1 VVTSAKAVR
10 ERLTAWTKSPP
21 GDLAVFRVVV
31 GVVLLRL
38 PDLHTA
44 PRWAELSDAVRTSPI
59 GLEWALGVV
68 PMTPALATAAYYVV
82 LVSVA
87 FGIVGLFSRT
97 AWFVVAVAGLYLLGI
112 PQFAGSAFHYH
123 HLVWFAALLAAS
135 PCGDALSVDAFL
147 RKRAGRTVSREPSVA
162 YGAPLRFVWLL
173 IGVIFFFPGLWKLLE
188 SGSAWIWSD
197 NLQNQMYA
205 KWFQMP
211 WLVPPFRIDHY
222 PTLLRL
228 GALAVIVLELGFFFM
243 VLHRRTRALAVI
255 GALIFHQLT
264 AYFMGLRFPALWLTY
279 VAFVPWTAW
288 YRWLRNRR
296 QPAPAPVPAP
306 APAPASAPAP
316 APAPVPV
323 PASVPAPAPVP
334 VPVPVPLYLVG
345 ALLLTGNIAYG
356 ALGISDGWP
365 FACYPKF
372 HRTVA
377 ARLPAM
383 EVELVRPGG
392 TTVTVPVEW
401 MSPGGLSQRWWSLSW
416 SLLGSHERARAQEA
430 RFDAFYRRVSAHGPL
445 AEASQGARAV
455 RFYKLYVSTVPEAR
469 DDPPL
474 SRELL
479 AELPL
484 PRPP

>member
-1 VVTSAKAVR
+1 
-10 ERLTAWTKSPP
+10 
-21 GDLAVFRVVV
+21 
-31 GVVLLRL
+31 
-38 PDLHTA
+38 
-44 PRWAELSDAVRTSPI
+44 
-59 GLEWALGVV
+59 
-68 PMTPALATAAYYVV
+68 M
-82 LVSVA
+82 
-87 FGIVGLFSRT
+87 
-97 AWFVVAVAGLYLLGI
+97 
-112 PQFAGSAFHYH
+112 
-123 HLVWFAALLAAS
+123 
-135 PCGDALSVDAFL
+135 
-147 RKRAGRTVSREPSVA
+147 
-162 YGAPLRFVWLL
+162 
-173 IGVIFFFPGLWKLLE
+173 IFFFPGLWKLLE
-188 SGSAWIWSD
+188 SGTAWIWSD

-255 GALIFHQLT
+255 GALVFHQLT

-279 VAFVPWTAW
+279 VAFVPWTDF
-288 YRWLRNRR
+288 YRWLRVRVGR
-296 QPAPAPVPAP
+296 PLAAAAEPSPLPATLR
-306 APAPASAPAP
+306 SRL
-316 APAPVPV
+316 
-323 PASVPAPAPVP
+323 
-334 VPVPVPLYLVG
+334 VPLYLVG
-345 ALLLTGNIAYG
+345 AILLAGNITYG

-383 EVELVRPGG
+383 EVELVRADD
-392 TTVTVPVEW
+392 TTVIVPVEW

-430 RFDAFYRRVSAHGPL
+430 RFEAFYRRVSAHGPL
-445 AEASQGARAV
+445 AEAAQGARAV
-455 RFYKLYVSTVPEAR
+455 RFYKLYVSTVPEDR
-469 DDPPL
+469 DAPPL

-484 PRPP
+484 